1 MTIQEAY
8 DYIDMLLDKADQPYF
23 TTEEKNRFLNLA
35 ISDFINAHYPRMG
48 ADEDS
53 KRALSGC
60 TDYARFFL
68 TAEEIVDG
76 SMIYNDQYPAFQEKY
91 GISYH
96 NNLSDKAQG
105 IIGYWKY
112 GNQYILPKQNLY
124 IVSISNQYYNKIQI
138 IDPENDGEVYSG
150 VTKEDVKLSGEIG
163 VEIIPAREI
172 YQKTASRDPFQN
184 NSDRDE
190 YDATYV
196 EGRLVFSNADRLI
209 TSTIISIILPTIEQ
223 AFDDETWDTSDIPK
237 DPAFKEH
244 YQKQIIEIAVNRMT
258 QVDVGLMTG
267 PTQ

>member
-53 KRALSGC
+53 KRALVGC
-60 TDYARFFL
+60 TDYARFAL
-68 TAEEIVDG
+68 TPEEIVG
-76 SMIYNDQYPAFQEKY
+76 GNMIYNDQYPALQEKY
-91 GISYH
+91 GVAYH
-96 NNLSDKAQG
+96 NNLSAKGQG
-105 IIGYWKY
+105 ILGYWKY

-124 IVSISNQYYNKIQI
+124 IVSIANQYYNKGQI
-138 IDPENDGEVYSG
+138 INPDNGQVYSG
-150 VTKEDVKLSGEIG
+150 VTTGSVKVSEQIG
-163 VEIIPAREI
+163 VEIIPSREI
-172 YQKTASRDPFQN
+172 YQKTASKDPFQN
-184 NSDRDE
+184 NSNRDE
-190 YDATYV
+190 FDATYI
-196 EGRLVFSNADRLI
+196 EGRLVFSFADRI
-209 TSTIISIILPTIEQ
+209 FSTTIISIILPTIEQ

-267 PTQ
+267 PAQ

>member
-53 KRALSGC
+53 KRALVGC
-60 TDYARFFL
+60 TDYIRFAL
-68 TAEEIVDG
+68 TPQEIVDG
-76 SMIYNDQYPAFQEKY
+76 NMIYNNSYPALQEKY

-96 NNLSDKAQG
+96 NNLSAKAQG

-124 IVSISNQYYNKIQI
+124 IVSISNQYYNKAQI
-138 IDPENDGEVYSG
+138 INPSSGEVYSG
-150 VTKEDVKLSGEIG
+150 VTTGSVKVSEAKG
-163 VEIIPAREI
+163 VEIIPAREH
-172 YQKTASRDPFQN
+172 YQKSANRDPFQN
-184 NSDRDE
+184 NSGADE
-190 YDATYV
+190 FDAVYI
-196 EGRLVFSNADRLI
+196 EGRLVFGQADKLYG
-209 TSTIISIILPTIEQ
+209 TTIISIILPTIEQ
-223 AFDDETWDTSDIPK
+223 AFDDETWDSSNIPK